1 MKTNIRNNLRRM
13 KKADVFSSD
22 YIRAEA
28 NIGNGL
34 KTMITVWSELAE
46 DTRNKTEW
54 NNFAKY
60 VLKEIQEFGEVI
72 KNENE

>member
-13 KKADVFSSD
+13 KKADVFSND

-46 DTRNKTEW
+46 DTRNKTDW

-60 VLKEIQEFGEVI
+60 VLKEIQEYGEVI